1 MTTRPAAGC
10 HDGRVESPDQR
21 PLDVAVTRRAVLAA
35 AGAAVVLASTGC
47 TAFSSTKTTR
57 TVVATAPPPIDP
69 MDTLIAMTRLHL
81 LRLVAGI
88 KLGGDAAKKLPPLRD
103 DRIAHLQRLLQ
114 EQARVNRSAEA
125 PLTQAGLTV
134 PPASSTAA
142 AISAAAQDAADAQLA
157 FSDQLGN
164 VSKYRAEL
172 FASISA
178 CLSTHRVV
186 LS

>member
-1 MTTRPAAGC
+1 M
-10 HDGRVESPDQR
+10 ESPDQR
-21 PLDVAVTRRAVLAA
+21 PLHIAVTRRAVLAA
-35 AGAAVVLASTGC
+35 AGTVAVLASCGC
-47 TAFSSTKTTR
+47 TAFTSTKTTR
-57 TVVATAPPPIDP
+57 TVVAIAPPPIDP

-88 KLGGDAAKKLPPLRD
+88 QLGGDAAKKLPALRD

-125 PLTQAGLTV
+125 PLTQAGQTV
-134 PPASSTAA
+134 PAAGSAAA
-142 AISAAAQDAADAQLA
+142 AIAGAAQDAADAQLA
-157 FSDQLGN
+157 FSDQLAN
-164 VSKYRAEL
+164 VSKYRAAL

>member
-1 MTTRPAAGC
+1 M
-10 HDGRVESPDQR
+10 ESPDQR
-21 PLDVAVTRRAVLAA
+21 PLDVAVTRRAVLTA
-35 AGAAVVLASTGC
+35 AGTAAVLASTGC
-47 TAFSSTKTTR
+47 TAFSSTTTTQ
-57 TVVATAPPPIDP
+57 TVVAIAPPPIDP

-114 EQARVNRSAEA
+114 EQARVNRSAVA
-125 PLTQAGLTV
+125 PLTQAGQTV
-134 PPASSTAA
+134 PAAASAAA
-142 AISAAAQDAADAQLA
+142 AIAAAAKDAADAQLA
-157 FSDQLGN
+157 FTDQLGN
-164 VSKYRAEL
+164 VSKYRAAL

-178 CLSTHRVV
+178 CLATHRVV

>member
-1 MTTRPAAGC
+1 M
-10 HDGRVESPDQR
+10 
-21 PLDVAVTRRAVLAA
+21 AA
-35 AGAAVVLASTGC
+35 AGAAAVLVSTGC
-47 TAFSSTKTTR
+47 TAFSSTTTTK

-88 KLGGDAAKKLPPLRD
+88 KLGGDAAKKLTPLRD

-114 EQARVNRSAEA
+114 EQARVRRSAAA
-125 PLTQAGLTV
+125 PLTQAGQTV
-134 PPASSTAA
+134 PGGATAA
-142 AISAAAQDAADAQLA
+142 AAIAAAAQDAADAQLA
-157 FSDQLGN
+157 FSDQLAN
-164 VSKYRAEL
+164 VSKYRAAL

-178 CLSTHRVV
+178 CLATHRVV